1 MPYVNVKITPTA
13 KGVTK
18 EEKAAIIEKMAQVL
32 HDVLGKPIESTT
44 VIIDEVPLDNWG
56 SKGKQVQHPTPRE

>member
-18 EEKAAIIEKMAQVL
+18 EEKAAIIERMSQVL
-32 HDVLGKPIESTT
+32 FDVLGKPIESTT
-44 VIIDEVPLDNWG
+44 VIIDEISLDNWG
-56 SKGKQVQHPTPRE
+56 SRGKQNQHPTPR